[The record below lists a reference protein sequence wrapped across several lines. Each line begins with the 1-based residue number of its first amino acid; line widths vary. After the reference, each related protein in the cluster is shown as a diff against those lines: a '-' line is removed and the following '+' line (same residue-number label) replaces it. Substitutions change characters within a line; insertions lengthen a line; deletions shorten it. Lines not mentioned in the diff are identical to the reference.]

1 MIDWNDYWYFAL
13 IAEEGSYSRAAI
25 RAQVSKSV
33 LSRRMSALEEQ
44 LGVHL
49 IQRTTRRLA
58 LTKVGEQFAQECQK
72 LVNQSERARA
82 VVQAVQE
89 YPQGTLRISA
99 PVFMAETWLGA
110 LINEFIAR
118 WPLAN
123 VQLLAVN
130 RPMDMIAEGIDI
142 ALSVSSGALP
152 DSSLHY
158 KKINTLYD
166 ILVASPQWVEQHPD
180 LKTIGDLHRAPA
192 MVRLADGR
200 MQSWHLINGSQEITL
215 SLSPRLYSNNLRVL
229 LQAVAGGNGVA
240 LLPFPACKEEL
251 QNGGLVQLFP
261 EWSGQPRQIYALFPA
276 NKGMPA
282 VARYFMDEL
291 TMRQEKLNSGHQKC

>member
-58 LTKVGEQFAQECQK
+58 LTKVGEKFAQECQK

-130 RPMDMIAEGIDI
+130 RPVDMIAEGIDI

-215 SLSPRLYSNNLRVL
+215 SFSPVCIPIICGFCYRQSLAAMVWLYYR
-229 LQAVAGGNGVA
+229 
-240 LLPFPACKEEL
+240 FRPARKNCKTGDWY
-251 QNGGLVQLFP
+251 NFSPSGLASQDRFMHYSQRTKECPQLHAIL
-261 EWSGQPRQIYALFPA
+261 WTS
-276 NKGMPA
+276 
-282 VARYFMDEL
+282 
-291 TMRQEKLNSGHQKC
+291 

>member
-25 RAQVSKSV
+25 RAKVSKSV

-58 LTKVGEQFAQECQK
+58 LTKVGEQFAQECQT

-130 RPMDMIAEGIDI
+130 RPVDMIAEGIDI
-142 ALSVSSGALP
+142 ALSVSSGHCL
-152 DSSLHY
+152 
-158 KKINTLYD
+158 
-166 ILVASPQWVEQHPD
+166 ILRCTIKNQYAIRYSGCQPQWVEQYPD

-200 MQSWHLINGSQEITL
+200 MQPWHLINGSQEITL
-215 SLSPRLYSNNLRVL
+215 SLSPFVF
-229 LQAVAGGNGVA
+229 Q
-240 LLPFPACKEEL
+240 
-251 QNGGLVQLFP
+251 
-261 EWSGQPRQIYALFPA
+261 
-276 NKGMPA
+276 
-282 VARYFMDEL
+282 
-291 TMRQEKLNSGHQKC
+291 

>member
-130 RPMDMIAEGIDI
+130 RPVDMIAEGIDI
-142 ALSVSSGALP
+142 ALSVSSGHCLT
-152 DSSLHY
+152 LHCTI
-158 KKINTLYD
+158 KINTLYD

-215 SLSPRLYSNNLRVL
+215 SLSPFVF
-229 LQAVAGGNGVA
+229 Q
-240 LLPFPACKEEL
+240 
-251 QNGGLVQLFP
+251 
-261 EWSGQPRQIYALFPA
+261 
-276 NKGMPA
+276 
-282 VARYFMDEL
+282 
-291 TMRQEKLNSGHQKC
+291 

>member
-1 MIDWNDYWYFAL
+1 
-13 IAEEGSYSRAAI
+13 
-25 RAQVSKSV
+25 
-33 LSRRMSALEEQ
+33 
-44 LGVHL
+44 
-49 IQRTTRRLA
+49 
-58 LTKVGEQFAQECQK
+58 
-72 LVNQSERARA
+72 
-82 VVQAVQE
+82 
-89 YPQGTLRISA
+89 GTLRISA

-130 RPMDMIAEGIDI
+130 RPVDMIAEGIDI

-166 ILVASPQWVEQHPD
+166 ILVASPQWVEQYPD

-261 EWSGQPRQIYALFPA
+261 ERSGQPRQ
-276 NKGMPA
+276 
-282 VARYFMDEL
+282 
-291 TMRQEKLNSGHQKC
+291 

>member
-25 RAQVSKSV
+25 RAKVSKSV

-58 LTKVGEQFAQECQK
+58 LTKVGEQFAQECQT

-130 RPMDMIAEGIDI
+130 RPVDMIAEGIDI

-166 ILVASPQWVEQHPD
+166 ILVASPSGSSN
-180 LKTIGDLHRAPA
+180 I
-192 MVRLADGR
+192 
-200 MQSWHLINGSQEITL
+200 LI
-215 SLSPRLYSNNLRVL
+215 
-229 LQAVAGGNGVA
+229 
-240 LLPFPACKEEL
+240 
-251 QNGGLVQLFP
+251 
-261 EWSGQPRQIYALFPA
+261 
-276 NKGMPA
+276 
-282 VARYFMDEL
+282 
-291 TMRQEKLNSGHQKC
+291 

>member
-130 RPMDMIAEGIDI
+130 RPVDMIAEGIDI

-166 ILVASPQWVEQHPD
+166 ILVASPQWVEQYPD

-215 SLSPRLYSNNLRVL
+215 SLSPVCIPIICGFCYRQSLAAMVWLYYR
-229 LQAVAGGNGVA
+229 
-240 LLPFPACKEEL
+240 FRPARKNCKT
-251 QNGGLVQLFP
+251 GTGTTFSPSGLASQDRFMHYSQRTKECPQLHAIL
-261 EWSGQPRQIYALFPA
+261 WTS
-276 NKGMPA
+276 
-282 VARYFMDEL
+282 
-291 TMRQEKLNSGHQKC
+291 